1 MGFNVQKRRKVEEN
15 ASGCDYQ
22 STAFI
27 TIFRKKKTK
36 VLDSEVILK
45 KKKIK
50 AKWILVVM
58 MRLLPVR
65 RK

>member
-1 MGFNVQKRRKVEEN
+1 MGEN

-45 KKKIK
+45 KKKNQSEMD
-50 AKWILVVM
+50 AGGNDEAAPCPAEMSALTNQL
-58 MRLLPVR
+58 R
-65 RK
+65 